1 MDKKPMLVTCAII
14 EKDGKFLITQR
25 PEDGRHNGG
34 RWEFPGG
41 KMDWGEN
48 PRESLKREIKEE
60 LNVEILVEEIFEI
73 SSNVYGEDK
82 HVVLLGFHC
91 AYSEGDIS
99 KKDIQDYKWITPD
112 KMKDYDITEAD
123 LPFIEKLKRFKN

>member
-1 MDKKPMLVTCAII
+1 MLVTCAII

-41 KMDWGEN
+41 KLDWGEN
-48 PRESLKREIKEE
+48 PRESLKREIQEE
-60 LNVEILVEEIFEI
+60 IGIDVSVKEIFEI
-73 SSNVYGEDK
+73 SSNVYGGEK
-82 HVVLLGFHC
+82 HVVLLAFHC
-91 AYSEGDIS
+91 LYEEGKIE
-99 KKDIQDYKWITPD
+99 KKDIQDYRWITPD
-112 KMKDYDITEAD
+112 EMKDYDITEAD